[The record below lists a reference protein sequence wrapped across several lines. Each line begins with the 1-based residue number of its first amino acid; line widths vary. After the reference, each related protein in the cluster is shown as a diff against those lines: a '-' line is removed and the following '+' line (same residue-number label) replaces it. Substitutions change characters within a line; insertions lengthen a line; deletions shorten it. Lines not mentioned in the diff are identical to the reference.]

1 MNNSKSSRAPVI
13 SPKPMKFWGFWL
25 WRCLLIS
32 APAIIVRSE
41 KGEQEGDVQ
50 SREGSLEIPAIL
62 NYFIEILD
70 GVWNS
75 GGFAQVKVAGG
86 AVVSVP
92 ARVALLGVILW
103 HFLLFQRELPLNNSL
118 LSTHSILISAW
129 FCFIDY
135 LLISPC
141 FSTLKFW
148 WC

>member
-1 MNNSKSSRAPVI
+1 MKNSKSSRAPVI
-13 SPKPMKFWGFWL
+13 SPKPIKFWGFWL

-32 APAIIVRSE
+32 VSAVIVRSE
-41 KGEQEGDVQ
+41 KGEQQGDVQ
-50 SREGSLEIPAIL
+50 GSEESLEIPAIL
-62 NYFIEILD
+62 NYSVEILS

-86 AVVSVP
+86 GVVPVP

-118 LSTHSILISAW
+118 LRTDSILISAW